1 VLVWRVPPFA
11 PPNAAPRAMPLSA
24 VARRRLTTTAAALS
38 VFVVLA
44 TPAAL
49 AAQQAR
55 PSVPGLTQSGP
66 LIQSGGRSVQ
76 VDDATFKFPD
86 AHVFKA
92 VYVIDR
98 ADSVEA
104 NQQLTTIARFLN
116 LHARHSIPKERLLA
130 AAVVHGTGW
139 MSLLSDSAYGARF
152 PGKTNPSKR
161 LVEELLANNVQL
173 VLCGQTAGFRGVKR
187 EELLPGVQLGLS
199 AMTALN
205 VFQSQGYQFNPW

>member
-1 VLVWRVPPFA
+1 MPVTPVL
-11 PPNAAPRAMPLSA
+11 AAP
-24 VARRRLTTTAAALS
+24 RRLTTTAAALS
-38 VFVVLA
+38 LLA
-44 TPAAL
+44 TLAAPASL
-49 AAQQAR
+49 AAQQR
-55 PSVPGLTQSGP
+55 LPNVPGSTQSGP
-66 LIQSGGRSVQ
+66 VIQSAGPSVE
-76 VDDATFKFPD
+76 VKDPTFSVPD
-86 AHVFKA
+86 GHVFKA

-98 ADSVEA
+98 ADTAGA

-116 LHARHSIPKERLLA
+116 LHARHGVPRERLHA

-152 PGKTNPSKR
+152 GGKANPSKR

-187 EELLPGVQLGLS
+187 EELLPGVQLALS

-205 VFQSQGYQFNPW
+205 VFQTQGYQFNPW

>member
-1 VLVWRVPPFA
+1 MPLPHAV
-11 PPNAAPRAMPLSA
+11 AAP
-24 VARRRLTTTAAALS
+24 RRLTTTAAAL
-38 VFVVLA
+38 FLLA
-44 TPAAL
+44 TLTVPAAL
-49 AAQQAR
+49 AAQQR
-55 PSVPGLTQSGP
+55 LPKVPGSTQSGP
-66 LIQSGGRSVQ
+66 LIQSTGASVE
-76 VDDATFKFPD
+76 VNDATFTIPD
-86 AHVFKA
+86 GHIFKA

-98 ADSVEA
+98 ADTAGV

-116 LHARHSIPKERLLA
+116 LHARHGIPKERLYA

-152 PGKTNPSKR
+152 RGKANPSKR

-187 EELLPGVQLGLS
+187 EELLPGVQLAIS

-205 VFQSQGYQFNPW
+205 VFQAQGYQFNPW

>member
-1 VLVWRVPPFA
+1 
-11 PPNAAPRAMPLSA
+11 MPISA
-24 VARRRLTTTAAALS
+24 VVRRRLTTTAAAL
-38 VFVVLA
+38 FALA
-44 TPAAL
+44 ALVAPASL
-49 AAQQAR
+49 AAQQGR

-76 VDDATFKFPD
+76 VDDATFTFPD
-86 AHVFKA
+86 GHVFKA

-98 ADSVEA
+98 ADSVEV

-116 LHARHSIPKERLLA
+116 LHARHGIPRERLHA
-130 AAVVHGTGW
+130 AAVVHGSGW
-139 MSLLSDSAYGARF
+139 MSLLSDSAYGMRF

-187 EELLPGVQLGLS
+187 EELMPGVQLGLS